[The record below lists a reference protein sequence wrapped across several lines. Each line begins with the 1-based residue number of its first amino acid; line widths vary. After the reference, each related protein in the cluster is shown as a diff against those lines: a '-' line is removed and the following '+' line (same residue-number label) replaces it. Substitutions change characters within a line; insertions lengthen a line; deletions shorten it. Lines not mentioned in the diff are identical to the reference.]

1 MAHSETDG
9 GNGAADRAMAR
20 VRETEHRAKNTLQLI
35 ASVLQLQDR
44 HTTDEAGRRALKSA
58 AARIKAI
65 GTAHRHT
72 AWIDGRE
79 AVDLAPMIREIVED
93 LARSPARPGV
103 SIDLS
108 LEAILVRGDLAAP
121 VALIVGE
128 TLGNALAHA
137 YSAGQAGRIRV
148 SLQPGGA
155 GFELTVADDG
165 AGLAEDPPIPGFG
178 LTVAGLM
185 ARQIHGRLEISSLAP
200 GVRATLTTPIPDARP
215 EP

>member
-9 GNGAADRAMAR
+9 GGGADRATAQ

-44 HTTDEAGRRALKSA
+44 HTAEDAGRRALKSA

-79 AVDLAPMIREIVED
+79 EVSLGPMIREIVED
-93 LARSPARPGV
+93 LARSPARPGL

-108 LEAILVRGDLAAP
+108 LAAIPVRGDLAAP

-128 TLGNALAHA
+128 TLGNVLAHA
-137 YSAGQAGRIRV
+137 YPAGQAGRIRV
-148 SLQPGGA
+148 SLQQVDK

-165 AGLAEDPPIPGFG
+165 AGLTEDPPIPGFG
-178 LTVAGLM
+178 LTVARLM
-185 ARQIHGRLEISSLAP
+185 ARQIRGRLEISPLAP
-200 GVRATLTTPIPDARP
+200 GVRVMLTAPIPDARP
-215 EP
+215 GP